1 GKHEAPIYVVEDE
14 PLVQTLMDIYRKHT
28 GDMESKP
35 LVIGGGTYARAVE
48 NTIAFGARFPEDE
61 DVMHQKNEYISI
73 DNMMKLT
80 RIYAEAIYRL
90 AELDK

>member
-1 GKHEAPIYVVEDE
+1 
-14 PLVQTLMDIYRKHT
+14 
-28 GDMESKP
+28 
-35 LVIGGGTYARAVE
+35 
-48 NTIAFGARFPEDE
+48 
-61 DVMHQKNEYISI
+61 MHQKNEYISI